1 MYTIYIYDPEI
12 EWFKTERIGDYLR
25 EKFPEFNVELRGDFF
40 NHFRAGEDTA
50 RALAMSRVRHPYKR
64 IEFQPLYGEIE
75 YEKRVL
81 AKKAEG
87 TGIIYDGIL
96 FLSVLQNLIP
106 DYEKSV
112 ENIHLVFTRR
122 IVATLNDRYHAR
134 VVLLSI
140 PSVISVTGIVE
151 GPAKPREFY
160 IAKRKLITLGVPPEV
175 LKEKFSG
182 RFVDYGDARITEI
195 AKGYA
200 IQAIVHHI
208 SGEGFC
214 QDKNC
219 RLFNAHWQED
229 MIHAQLSEPEFCERH
244 ERLIK
249 NIAEGRVDIWH

>member
-1 MYTIYIYDPEI
+1 MYSIYLYDPEI
-12 EWFKTERIGDYLR
+12 EWFRTGEIGDYLR
-25 EKFPEFNVELRGDFF
+25 EKFPEFNVEERSEFF
-40 NHFRAGEDTA
+40 DYFNAGEDTA
-50 RALAMSRVRHPYKR
+50 RALATARVRHPLKR
-64 IEFQPLYGEIE
+64 VDFQPLHGEVE

-81 AKKAEG
+81 MKKADG

-96 FLSVLQNLIP
+96 FLSTLRNLIP
-106 DYEKSV
+106 YDERNI

-140 PSVISVTGIVE
+140 PSVISVTGIIE

-160 IAKRKLITLGVPPEV
+160 IAKRKLTTLGIPSEV
-175 LKEKFSG
+175 LKDKFSG
-182 RFVDYGDARITEI
+182 RFVDYGDTRITEI

-208 SGEGFC
+208 SGEEFC
-214 QDKNC
+214 SDKNC

-229 MIHAQLSEPEFCERH
+229 MLLAQLSEPEFCKRH

-249 NIAEGRVDIWH
+249 DIGEGRIDIWH